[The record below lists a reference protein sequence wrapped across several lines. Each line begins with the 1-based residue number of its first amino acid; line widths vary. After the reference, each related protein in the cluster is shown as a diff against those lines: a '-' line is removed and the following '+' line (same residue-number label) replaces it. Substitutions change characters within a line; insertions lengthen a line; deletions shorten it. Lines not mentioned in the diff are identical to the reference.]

1 MKEKRKE
8 FKKRAKEIRKNKNAE
23 ATNNLPQDIE
33 VILLFSQLDNLGI
46 KFVN

>member
-33 VILLFSQLDNLGI
+33 VILLPYLISGI
-46 KFVN
+46 KFIN